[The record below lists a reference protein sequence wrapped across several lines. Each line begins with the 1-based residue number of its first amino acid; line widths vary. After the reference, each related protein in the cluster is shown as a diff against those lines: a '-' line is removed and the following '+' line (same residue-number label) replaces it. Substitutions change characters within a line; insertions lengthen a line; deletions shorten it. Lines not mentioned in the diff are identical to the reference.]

1 MASTETVKLHLPY
14 EVMLGD
20 GRSLTMLLLN
30 PYVWYRT
37 LRMAAIGSM
46 QYRRNRD
53 GFRPDEFESIEVSID
68 GNK

>member
-1 MASTETVKLHLPY
+1 MSSAEPIKLHLPY

-37 LRMAAIGSM
+37 CAWPPSAACNIGETETASVRTSLRAL
-46 QYRRNRD
+46 R
-53 GFRPDEFESIEVSID
+53 
-68 GNK
+68 